1 MDLIKKFFVLIA
13 IFCVIGSASAVCAAD
28 VSDGVAALSESQ
40 YQDEGGWAGSQ
51 YQDEGGWAGSQ
62 YQDEGGWA
70 GSQYNETENNVYSTT
85 NTTNTTANETNETA
99 NESAPEVAETTGNA
113 TVPHSMF
120 ATGNP
125 IFALLGVSAL
135 LGGYTILRRKD

>member
-28 VSDGVAALSESQ
+28 VSDGVAALSE
-40 YQDEGGWAGSQ
+40 SQ

-113 TVPHSMF
+113 TVPHSMV

>member
-40 YQDEGGWAGSQ
+40 YQDEGGCAGSQ
-51 YQDEGGWAGSQ
+51 YI
-62 YQDEGGWA
+62 
-70 GSQYNETENNVYSTT
+70 ETENNVYSTT

-113 TVPHSMF
+113 TVPHPPPPF
-120 ATGNP
+120 
-125 IFALLGVSAL
+125 L
-135 LGGYTILRRKD
+135 

>member
-28 VSDGVAALSESQ
+28 VSDGVAALSE
-40 YQDEGGWAGSQ
+40 
-51 YQDEGGWAGSQ
+51 SQ

-125 IFALLGVSAL
+125 ILALLGVSAL